1 MTTDG
6 GVVKRPSF
14 DGLRIVVSAVAT
26 AGLGVAM
33 AAAFVHYYPRT
44 SDVGPTAAAL
54 GDAFTWIFGACVGL
68 LIGSAATSF
77 FVRRGSCFFAGMLAG
92 IGGFWVGVLPY
103 VGLTAPS
110 DVSFSDALGFA
121 VIAFVPAFVFVAAGA
136 AMGAGLRRLLPQG

>member
-1 MTTDG
+1 MRTDD
-6 GVVKRPSF
+6 GVVNQRLL
-14 DGLRIVVSAVAT
+14 DGPRLVVSAVGT
-26 AGLGVAM
+26 AGLGVAT
-33 AAAFVHYYPRT
+33 AALFVHYYPRT
-44 SDVGPTAAAL
+44 TDVGPTAAAL
-54 GDAFTWIFGACVGL
+54 GDAFTWILGACVGL